1 MVTNGMTAF
10 GAGVGYADSEAAL
23 AIDVAHSFEDTGWSA
38 SGTVAASS
46 DDSVLGVGVQYAF

>member
-1 MVTNGMTAF
+1 MLTNGMTAF
-10 GAGVGYADSEAAL
+10 GAGVGYAGSEAAL
-23 AIDVAHSFEDTGWSA
+23 AIGVVHSFEDTGWSA